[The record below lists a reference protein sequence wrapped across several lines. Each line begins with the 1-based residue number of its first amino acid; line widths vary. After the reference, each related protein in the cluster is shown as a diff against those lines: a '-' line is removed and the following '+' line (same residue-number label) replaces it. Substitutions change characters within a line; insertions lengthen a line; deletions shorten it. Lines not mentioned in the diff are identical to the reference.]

1 MSSVVRLYS
10 EKIGEISKF
19 INEFFDNTPQK
30 ISNELMW
37 QKTYE
42 NPVEVA
48 DIIGTFIENKDDFD
62 INMWVNLDDNVYINV
77 TDNNADELIRYIFE
91 RFPY

>member
-1 MSSVVRLYS
+1 MSSIVRLYS

-19 INEFFDNTPQK
+19 INEFFDTNPQK

-42 NPVEVA
+42 NPVDVA
-48 DIIGTFIENKDDFD
+48 DIIGTFIENKDNFD

-77 TDNNADELIRYIFE
+77 TDSNADDLIRYIFE

>member
-10 EKIGEISKF
+10 EKTGEISKF
-19 INEFFDNTPQK
+19 INQFFDTNPPS
-30 ISNELMW
+30 ISNDLLWE
-37 QKTYE
+37 KSYD

-48 DIIGTFIENKDDFD
+48 DIIGTFIENSDNFN